1 MEKGNG
7 LKIKRETDKVD
18 IKFFIRRQDDN
29 DVTLDSFCPTCYY
42 TVKSTSRQHAK
53 IFCLNPNNF
62 HKDYGHTFPFYNFVK
77 RTTATKRKMLQDK
90 YDIQK
95 NCVWHNMKEIM

>member
-7 LKIKRETDKVD
+7 LQIKRETDTVDLKKVV
-18 IKFFIRRQDDN
+18 RRQDEN

-53 IFCLNPNNF
+53 IFCFKP
-62 HKDYGHTFPFYNFVK
+62 
-77 RTTATKRKMLQDK
+77 Q
-90 YDIQK
+90 
-95 NCVWHNMKEIM
+95 